1 MKEKTTNFPHFCFGF
16 GSSPLS
22 LSCRLPL
29 TTHQKFPGHE
39 KMKEKTTN
47 FLHFCFVLVLDPPLS
62 LSLSCRLPLTTH
74 QKFPGH
80 EKMKGG
86 TTNFPHFG
94 FGSSSLSLSLAQNFR
109 GTKK

>member
-1 MKEKTTNFPHFCFGF
+1 MKEKTTNFPHFCYGF
-16 GSSPLS
+16 GSSP
-22 LSCRLPL
+22 
-29 TTHQKFPGHE
+29 
-39 KMKEKTTN
+39 
-47 FLHFCFVLVLDPPLS
+47 

-86 TTNFPHFG
+86 TTNFPHFCFG
-94 FGSSSLSLSLAQNFR
+94 FGSSPLSLAQNFQ